1 MKFKLFLIMS
11 IVMCLSVVS
20 YAQEGSE
27 ITVEDIQICL
37 SVEDRIPS
45 GSETI
50 FSGDIEKLYCFTK
63 LRSNQDTD
71 SIVHVWLYNDRV
83 MAKIELNTR
92 AKIWRTW
99 SSKRILPS
107 WKGKWRVDIETTE
120 GTLLASKE
128 FEIK

>member
-1 MKFKLFLIMS
+1 MKIKMFLIS
-11 IVMCLSVVS
+11 IILCVSAIS
-20 YAQEGSE
+20 YAQETSE

-45 GSETI
+45 GSKTI
-50 FSGDIEKLYCFTK
+50 FSANIEKLYCFTK
-63 LRSNQDTD
+63 LKSTQDAD

-83 MAKIELNTR
+83 MATIELNTR

-107 WKGKWRVDIETTE
+107 WKGKWRVDIETAE
-120 GTLLASKE
+120 GNLLASKE